1 MVFISIIVCYVLV
14 IHIFNR
20 VSFKVSNS
28 NYGEDNYEEQIQFL
42 IDNNVNNKRARFMV
56 EALLKT
62 TNNMTEIARKLNQG
76 GFTTSKGSKFTA
88 IQVIRLINRY
98 NLR

>member
-42 IDNNVNNKRARFMV
+42 IDNNVNNK
-56 EALLKT
+56 
-62 TNNMTEIARKLNQG
+62 
-76 GFTTSKGSKFTA
+76 
-88 IQVIRLINRY
+88 
-98 NLR
+98 